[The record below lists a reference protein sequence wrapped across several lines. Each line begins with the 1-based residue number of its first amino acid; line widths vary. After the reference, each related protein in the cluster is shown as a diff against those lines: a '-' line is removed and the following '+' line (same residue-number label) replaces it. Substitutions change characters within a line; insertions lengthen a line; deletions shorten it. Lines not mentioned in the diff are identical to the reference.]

1 MRDFNVDWSSSADI
15 AGVREAD
22 AELRRAICELQR
34 ILDHH
39 DPAETG
45 LDSEQLYREWLW
57 SLSVI
62 RDALCAVD
70 RIAELLAAAGAG
82 SKEASGR
89 AERRG

>member
-1 MRDFNVDWSSSADI
+1 MDV

-22 AELRRAICELQR
+22 AELRRAIQELER
-34 ILDHH
+34 ILDSH
-39 DPAETG
+39 DPAEAG
-45 LDSEQLYREWLW
+45 LNSEQLYREWLW

-70 RIAELLAAAGAG
+70 RIAELLAAVDGHSEHAR
-82 SKEASGR
+82 GR

>member
-1 MRDFNVDWSSSADI
+1 MRDFDVDWSPPVDI

-22 AELRRAICELQR
+22 AELRRTIAELQR
-34 ILDHH
+34 ILDRH
-39 DPAETG
+39 DPAEAG
-45 LDSEQLYREWLW
+45 LDSEQVYREWLW

-70 RIAELLAAAGAG
+70 RIAELLAAADQG
-82 SKEASGR
+82 SRQASGH